1 MVKEFFTIGEISSL
15 LGLSSHTLRYYDKI
29 GLVRPAIVNEQNSY
43 RMYSY
48 DQLFT
53 LEHIRN
59 LQQLGFSLD
68 QIKAI
73 FSDPT
78 TATIR
83 GYLEERVK
91 DLEKSIRELSLIR
104 DTVSCSLKFYRQLED
119 GLPPGI
125 PFVSAEE
132 KRWLFAEPYGPD
144 EPLMG
149 SAGYRLTI
157 EIRKKEYG
165 ELCFLR
171 HIGYILDYAAFLEGK
186 IVPTHYFM
194 FLDRAPA
201 FPVSKV
207 MELPAGRYLCHRCR
221 ILTPDADV
229 SPCVRML
236 KGADHPGVVIARE
249 FEKNLNNNAIPDF
262 KQSMFEIQVLL

>member
-1 MVKEFFTIGEISSL
+1 MVKEYFTIGEISSL

-29 GLVRPAIVNEQNSY
+29 GLIRPAIVNEQNSY

-68 QIKAI
+68 QIKDI
-73 FSDPT
+73 FSDST

-83 GYLEERVK
+83 GYLEEREK
-91 DLEKSIRELSLIR
+91 DLEKSIRDLSLIR
-104 DTVSCSLKFYRQLED
+104 DTVSCSLKYYRQLED
-119 GLPPGI
+119 GIPPGI

-132 KRWLFAEPYGPD
+132 TRWLFAEPYEPG

-149 SAGYRLTI
+149 TAGLRLTT
-157 EIRKKEYG
+157 EIRKKKYA

-171 HIGYILDYAAFLEGK
+171 HIGFILDYAAFMEGK

-194 FLDRAPA
+194 FLDKAPA
-201 FPVSKV
+201 SSISKV
-207 MELPAGRYLCHRCR
+207 KELPAGRYLCHRCR
-221 ILTPDADV
+221 ILAPGADV
-229 SPCVRML
+229 SSSVHML
-236 KGADHPGVVIARE
+236 KGAAHPGVVIARE
-249 FEKNLNNNAIPDF
+249 FEKNLNNNSVSDF
-262 KQSMFEIQVLL
+262 ENSMFEIQVLL